1 MVNNGNRVTFDEKR
15 CRIYN
20 RNEEQI
26 GVAHLINNMYKLQ
39 LVPDSSA
46 FAATVA
52 KKVKSNVN
60 SISDV
65 CHLRLGHVG
74 FDKLK
79 QMKNSVVG
87 VNFSNIISTQCETCI
102 MGKQSRKSFQLEGRR
117 ATEPLELVH
126 SDVCGP
132 MSEKSSGGGRY
143 FVTFLDDYS
152 RKLFVYILRQ

>member
-52 KKVKSNVN
+52 KKVTSNVN
-60 SISDV
+60 SIPDV
-65 CHLRLGHVG
+65 W
-74 FDKLK
+74 D
-79 QMKNSVVG
+79 
-87 VNFSNIISTQCETCI
+87 T
-102 MGKQSRKSFQLEGRR
+102 
-117 ATEPLELVH
+117 
-126 SDVCGP
+126 
-132 MSEKSSGGGRY
+132 
-143 FVTFLDDYS
+143 
-152 RKLFVYILRQ
+152 